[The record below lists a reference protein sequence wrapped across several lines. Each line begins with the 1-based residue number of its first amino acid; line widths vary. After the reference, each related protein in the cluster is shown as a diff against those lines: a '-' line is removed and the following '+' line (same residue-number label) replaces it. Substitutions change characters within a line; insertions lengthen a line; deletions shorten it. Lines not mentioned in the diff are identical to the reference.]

1 MSELMIFLSMI
12 AGASTLVV
20 IGFAVMAN
28 SISLLVLAIGLAL
41 LTWLFGWLVNELS

>member
-1 MSELMIFLSMI
+1 VSELMIFLSMI